1 MQSTTIVP
9 QDNNKIQNEHYNLL
23 VDEIQSTIKEAIFR
37 SRQELIEG
45 HWMVGKLIR
54 EYANGEVTNLLHDLA
69 GDVGL
74 SERLLWYSLK
84 CYDVYPDLGRLPEGK
99 NISWN
104 KLVTKYL
111 TESPKEPKLQ
121 PVDKNLLKCPNC
133 GFMFS
138 QEDI

>member
-1 MQSTTIVP
+1 MFNTMNSLP
-9 QDNNKIQNEHYNLL
+9 QERNKIQNQHYNLL
-23 VDEIQSTIKEAIFR
+23 VDEIKSTITEAIFR

-45 HWMVGKLIR
+45 HWSIGKLIR

-84 CYDVYPDLGRLPEGK
+84 CYDTYPKLEKLPEGK

-111 TESPKEPKLQ
+111 TEPKKNPQ
-121 PVDKNLLKCPNC
+121 PTEKDLTKCPNC
-133 GFMFS
+133 GFLFS
-138 QEDI
+138 KKDL